1 MKILPYLLFAA
12 VLSLVYI
19 VLFIL
24 PNHVEGFAL
33 IPDKI
38 FQGEFWRFFTYP
50 FDHLDSGHL
59 LKNLIGL
66 MIITVGIIELKT
78 KFSDF
83 SSIYLLAGFL
93 AVLPLWFI
101 IQFTAL
107 GASVAIY
114 SAFGLIALEAKK
126 YEINEIHILALI
138 IGATFIEAMI
148 GGTNSAFLS
157 SLSHFSGLVFG
168 IFAFVFAKRIHSGL
182 DKKKIHCLR
191 KIS

>member
-1 MKILPYLLFAA
+1 MKILPYLLFASL
-12 VLSLVYI
+12 LSVIYI
-19 VLFIL
+19 ILFIL
-24 PNHVEGFAL
+24 PNHVAGFAL
-33 IPDKI
+33 IPEKV

-50 FDHLDSGHL
+50 FDHLDSSHL
-59 LKNLIGL
+59 IKNLIGL
-66 MIITVGIIELKT
+66 MIITIGLIELKT

-83 SSIYLLAGFL
+83 SSVYLLAGFL
-93 AVLPLWFI
+93 AVLPLWFL

-126 YEINEIHILALI
+126 YEIKEWHILSLIALTI
-138 IGATFIEAMI
+138 FTEAI
-148 GGTNSAFLS
+148 LSGTNTAMLS

-168 IFAFVFAKRIHSGL
+168 IFAFVFAKKIHSGL

-191 KIS
+191 KI